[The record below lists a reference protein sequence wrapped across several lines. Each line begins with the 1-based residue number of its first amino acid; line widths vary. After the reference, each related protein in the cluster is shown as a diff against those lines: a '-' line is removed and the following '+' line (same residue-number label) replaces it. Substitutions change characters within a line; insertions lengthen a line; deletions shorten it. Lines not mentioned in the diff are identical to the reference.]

1 MSSVEGTN
9 GAPNTA
15 VDPETAETAVR
26 AVAAV
31 VPKTKPFDIP
41 KELAAK
47 IAEAK
52 SKVEAVAKNG
62 RNNDQN
68 YNYVKS
74 EDVVDT
80 ARQALNEAKVVVLPP
95 TLIREEFSDLSS
107 RGGASGMF
115 VKAWFDFRVVD
126 GETGEG
132 YSTEKLGTATD
143 YPGDKAIFKAETGAT
158 KYFLSALLSIPMG
171 DGSDPETTDHGGG
184 GAKVDRKSTKP
195 ASDKQKA
202 LFKDLMGK
210 ANLPSPANKAI
221 VAFVGGNEPKKGMI
235 SDAID
240 ALMDG
245 RGLEFAKE
253 HGWDGTVEET
263 PADDAAPA
271 DQSGEQTPQ
280 GDTPPADTAAD
291 TIDTKDAEALL
302 KLCREKECKQGE
314 VKVFLTTVG
323 VTLPEGDDLT
333 KDALH
338 AAIGQMTQEQAGK
351 FETLVVNAAQAKEAS
366 ATAADPAP
374 ATDAPAEA
382 PATPEIDP
390 NSVHGALIKTAE
402 RLGFA
407 HELENVSKLIFDSE
421 VKDLSEGAFDELS
434 SLLERAHGCGIS
446 ASSLGACV
454 RQGLEGTDE
463 VAVRNEKF
471 VGWIKGTEDKV
482 AATAQA
488 DAAAEAAEGSQE

>member
-1 MSSVEGTN
+1 M
-9 GAPNTA
+9 
-15 VDPETAETAVR
+15 
-26 AVAAV
+26 
-31 VPKTKPFDIP
+31 
-41 KELAAK
+41 
-47 IAEAK
+47 
-52 SKVEAVAKNG
+52 
-62 RNNDQN
+62 
-68 YNYVKS
+68 
-74 EDVVDT
+74 
-80 ARQALNEAKVVVLPP
+80 
-95 TLIREEFSDLSS
+95 
-107 RGGASGMF
+107 
-115 VKAWFDFRVVD
+115 
-126 GETGEG
+126 
-132 YSTEKLGTATD
+132 
-143 YPGDKAIFKAETGAT
+143 
-158 KYFLSALLSIPMG
+158 
-171 DGSDPETTDHGGG
+171 
-184 GAKVDRKSTKP
+184 
-195 ASDKQKA
+195 
-202 LFKDLMGK
+202 
-210 ANLPSPANKAI
+210 
-221 VAFVGGNEPKKGMI
+221 
-235 SDAID
+235 
-240 ALMDG
+240 
-245 RGLEFAKE
+245 
-253 HGWDGTVEET
+253 
-263 PADDAAPA
+263 
-271 DQSGEQTPQ
+271 
-280 GDTPPADTAAD
+280 
-291 TIDTKDAEALL
+291 
-302 KLCREKECKQGE
+302 
-314 VKVFLTTVG
+314 FLTTVG